1 VADLRSFPAQAGGSR
16 YVRGIMIAVT
26 FALPTESSEFLSRLR
41 NKSHADRN
49 GIMLIGGNIDDRQLE
64 VLHTGVGE
72 KVCRERIGKFLQDQ
86 QFELLIS
93 SGFAGALNDELAIGD
108 LLLAKNFS
116 TVDMNESRWSL
127 SELPA
132 RTGDLLTSRALIDST
147 EKRNRLGGTSGAAA
161 VDMETEFIARA
172 CAAHAIPLLSLR
184 VITDTPREPFPA
196 PAHVLFDIAKQ
207 KTNLVTFAAFFLAH
221 PNRVPRFV
229 QFARRIA
236 AARKILANALVDVV
250 RSIEI

>member
-1 VADLRSFPAQAGGSR
+1 
-16 YVRGIMIAVT
+16 MIAVT

-49 GIMLIGGNIDDRQLE
+49 GIMVIGGNIDDRQLE

-86 QFELLIS
+86 QFDLLVS
-93 SGFAGALNDELAIGD
+93 TGFAGALNNELQVGD

-116 TVDMNESRWSL
+116 TIELNENRLSPSR
-127 SELPA
+127 LPIHMA
-132 RTGDLLTSRALIDST
+132 NLFTAPTLIDSSD
-147 EKRNRLGGTSGAAA
+147 ERSKLARTSGAVA

-172 CAAHAIPLLSLR
+172 CAAHGIPLLSLR

-207 KTNLVTFAAFFLAH
+207 RTDLPKLATFLLTH
-221 PNRVPRFV
+221 PNRISRLI

-236 AARKILANALVDVV
+236 NGRKILANALVDVV
-250 RSIEI
+250 REL